1 MDAFKVIAQILIA
14 LTFYGLILAALIK
27 YVSH

>member
-14 LTFYGLILAALIK
+14 LAFYGLILAALIK

>member
-1 MDAFKVIAQILIA
+1 MEAFKVIAQILIA